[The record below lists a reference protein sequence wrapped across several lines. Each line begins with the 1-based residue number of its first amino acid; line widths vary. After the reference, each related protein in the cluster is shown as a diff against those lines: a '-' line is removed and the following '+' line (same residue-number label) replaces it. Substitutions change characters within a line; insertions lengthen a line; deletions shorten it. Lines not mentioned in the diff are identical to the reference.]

1 VKYRRLGRTGLKVS
15 EISLGAWINF
25 GDRIEDAAAFAVLDA
40 AIDQGINLFDTADVY
55 AGGKAE
61 EVMGRW
67 RKGKKR
73 SELVVATKARGRM
86 GSDPNAE
93 GLHRKHLAE
102 ACDASLKRL
111 GTDYI
116 DLYQV
121 HWPDPDTPLEETMS
135 ALNDLVRQGKV
146 LYIGCSNFNAEL
158 IIEANAIADRNGY
171 ERLVSLQPCYNLLN
185 RGIERAEMPRCA
197 KEGMGIIAYSPLAQ
211 GLLTDKYLGGTP
223 PEGSRAAGNQGMTD
237 QLERNLP
244 KLKRLGDLATSKG
257 IQLSQLALAWMLT
270 HPEMTSC
277 IVGATRPEQVGENA
291 AASDVELSAEDRSQ
305 IEAIMKEG
313 S

>member
-1 VKYRRLGRTGLKVS
+1 MNYRRLGKTGLKVS

-25 GDRIEDAAAFAVLDA
+25 GQRIDDEAAFAVLDA
-40 AIDQGINLFDTADVY
+40 AIESEINLFDTADVY

-67 RKGKKR
+67 TKDKKR

-86 GSDPNAE
+86 GKDPNAE
-93 GLHRKHLAE
+93 GLHRKHLTE
-102 ACDASLKRL
+102 ACEASLKRL

-121 HWPDPDTPLEETMS
+121 HWPDAETPLEETMS

-146 LYIGCSNFNAEL
+146 LYVGCSNFSAEL
-158 IIEANAIADRNGY
+158 ITEANALARQNGW
-171 ERLVSLQPCYNLLN
+171 ERFVSLQPVYNMFN
-185 RGIERAEMPRCA
+185 RGIEGNQMPRCA

-211 GLLTDKYLGGTP
+211 GLLTDKYRTGNI
-223 PEGSRAAGNQGMTD
+223 PEGSRASGNEGMEKQLD
-237 QLERNLP
+237 QRLP
-244 KLKRLGDLATSKG
+244 QIQKLGALADRKG
-257 IQLSQLALAWMLT
+257 IQLSQLALAWMLS

-277 IVGATRPEQVGENA
+277 IIGATKPEQVKENA
-291 AASDVELSAEDRSQ
+291 AAAEVKLSPEELEE
-305 IEAIMKEG
+305 IEGIL
-313 S
+313 SS